1 MSSDCPAAVAKSPCR
16 LMSWRATSDPTTP
29 RPAIAIFKPDFA
41 FVITNSL
48 FHKFSFLPAI
58 SGFAMV

>member
-1 MSSDCPAAVAKSPCR
+1 
-16 LMSWRATSDPTTP
+16 MSWRATSDPTTP